1 MTFEWNYLRYV
12 IIGNSA
18 DGDALCCLIG
28 GRHRAVLIDGRNG
41 EQSADNR
48 ADNPDFTVC
57 SYPLCVSRRIDTW
70 QIVYLSYK
78 DICPTISIPI
88 RYIHVP

>member
-1 MTFEWNYLRYV
+1 MTFEWCSLHYV
-12 IIGNSA
+12 IVGNSA
-18 DGDALCCLIG
+18 DGGTVCCLIG
-28 GRHRAVLIDGRNG
+28 GRHRAVLNDGRNG
-41 EQSADNR
+41 EQSAENR

-57 SYPLCVSRRIDTW
+57 NYPLCVSRRIDTW

-78 DICPTISIPI
+78 DPCPTISIHK